1 MNILCENKFVGI
13 VNKAM
18 ALSDGDGDDQMST
31 QSNIQT
37 YTDYQSVKA
46 HLTVSLLQDNSSAV
60 LCSELKLFVRV
71 RSNCN
76 VKRGKIQYPD
86 IPNTKQS
93 LLLKCLEL
101 KDTPV

>member
-1 MNILCENKFVGI
+1 MKFMRDHDYHFVGTI
-13 VNKAM
+13 WVN
-18 ALSDGDGDDQMST
+18 
-31 QSNIQT
+31 IWV
-37 YTDYQSVKA
+37 SVCFKIFNA
-46 HLTVSLLQDNSSAV
+46 KLLLQDNSSAV